1 MERVVKNG
9 GSITYGDEG
18 IAPWLRNTIYS
29 EMLINNNRLW
39 KFRLNLKN
47 ITLNAKDVSVRYL
60 LGNCFYLVNYIFD
73 TDYKKI

>member
-39 KFRLNLKN
+39 KFRLNLK
-47 ITLNAKDVSVRYL
+47 T
-60 LGNCFYLVNYIFD
+60 
-73 TDYKKI
+73 